1 MGIAH
6 EAVVHSK
13 SVFNVQVW
21 MHQVVCCAPSEPSS
35 LSFCKIPQLLLHFVV
50 NTLQNLEGPEAEA

>member
-6 EAVVHSK
+6 EAVAHSK

-21 MHQVVCCAPSEPSS
+21 MHQVVCCAPSQPSS
-35 LSFCKIPQLLLHFVV
+35 LSFCKIPQLLLYFVV
-50 NTLQNLEGPEAEA
+50 NILQNPEGPEAEA